1 MRVCLWVSDIPWVE
15 DGAGA
20 EDMGAVCCIS
30 SFSFARVVSP
40 TAPLVRDCVPEEI
53 IWYFN

>member
-1 MRVCLWVSDIPWVE
+1 MSDIPWVE